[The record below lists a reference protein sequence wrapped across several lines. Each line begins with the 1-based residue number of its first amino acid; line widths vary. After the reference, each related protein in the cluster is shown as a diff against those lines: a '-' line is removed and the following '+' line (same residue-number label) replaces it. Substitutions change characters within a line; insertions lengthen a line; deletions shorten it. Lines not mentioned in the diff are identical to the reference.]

1 MNLDTKDKPGQGHG
15 HGHGHDD
22 DHDGKTVTIFVNSR
36 EKTVPKGLI
45 SFMQLV
51 ALAFNPVPTGENIV
65 FTITYRKGHGDKPE
79 GSLPEGESVKVREGM
94 IFNVR
99 ATDKS

>member
-1 MNLDTKDKPGQGHG
+1 MSELVKERDRPGDGHE
-15 HGHGHDD
+15 HEP
-22 DHDGKTVTIFVNSR
+22 KTVTIIVNSR
-36 EKTVPKGLI
+36 EKVVPKGDI
-45 SFMQLV
+45 SFEQLV

-65 FTITYRKGHGDKPE
+65 FTITYRKGHGHKPE
-79 GSLPEGESVKVREGM
+79 GTLTEGETVKVKEGM